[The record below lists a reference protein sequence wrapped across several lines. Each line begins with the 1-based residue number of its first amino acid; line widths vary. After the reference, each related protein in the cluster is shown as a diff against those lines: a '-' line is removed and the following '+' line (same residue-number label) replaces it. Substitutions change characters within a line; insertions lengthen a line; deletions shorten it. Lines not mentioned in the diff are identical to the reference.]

1 MSSTLPSTLFSS
13 KKSFAQML
21 PSMLNHPS
29 HVEQISQHLTTDL
42 KLFRD
47 YGILF
52 LEQLSGQTA
61 NLKPIIVLACLN
73 RYIVQYLADNEESL
87 KDVVDDARLIMSSYC
102 LKIRNTGQD
111 LDDIEIYHVLYSV
124 LDQCAPSSILSWQKE
139 LGMSSLAK
147 ERKMLQDCDDLIEHY
162 FRNPYDYP
170 TAALDDDQNSHSV
183 IRFSLF
189 NILFESKMKPLQ
201 FKNEEHFAFSNAW
214 TCILKHA
221 SNSPSHAEFN
231 VVVQLTEKALWNT
244 QAEHLRLPSLK
255 ETAIDTSLITFSN
268 QQEYET
274 TLRECLKSLQVA
286 HTMYMSTIV
295 YSMIQLIRY
304 ARESYNDDNQ
314 VGPLCNSNKIEAKS
328 DPLTPNLKFQGH
340 INQMSQAIWFELYQS
355 LLEDAVFETAPC
367 EKSPIMAKLFKL
379 AACHLQF
386 KLALKIP
393 TTEFPMSIWDHYH
406 LQRSIFLKSTGFT
419 DNTLLIEKMVF
430 TSTCALF

>member
-13 KKSFAQML
+13 KKSFAQIL
-21 PSMLNHPS
+21 PSMLNHLS
-29 HVEQISQHLTTDL
+29 HVEEISQHLTTDL
-42 KLFRD
+42 ELFKQ

-52 LEQLSGQTA
+52 IEQLSGQTTD
-61 NLKPIIVLACLN
+61 LKPIIVLSCFN
-73 RYIVQYLADNEESL
+73 RYIIQYLTDNEKSL
-87 KDVVDDARLIMSSYC
+87 KDVVDEARLIMFSYC
-102 LKIRNTGQD
+102 LKIRNTRQD

-124 LDQCAPSSILSWQKE
+124 LDQCAPSNTLSWQEE
-139 LGMSSLAK
+139 LDMLSLTK

-162 FRNPYDYP
+162 ICNPHDYP
-170 TAALDDDQNSHSV
+170 AAILDDDQDLRRV

-189 NILFESKMKPLQ
+189 NILFESKMKRLQ
-201 FKNEEHFAFSNAW
+201 LKNDKRFAFSDAW
-214 TCILKHA
+214 TRLLKHA
-221 SNSPSHAEFN
+221 SNSPSHTEFN
-231 VVVQLTEKALWNT
+231 IVVQLTENALWNI
-244 QAEHLRLPSLK
+244 QAEHLDVPSLQK
-255 ETAIDTSLITFSN
+255 TAINTHPIVFCN

-314 VGPLCNSNKIEAKS
+314 VSSLWNSNKIEAKS
-328 DPLTPNLKFQGH
+328 DPFKFQGH

-355 LLEDAVFETAPC
+355 LLADAVFETLPC
-367 EKSPIMAKLFKL
+367 EESPIMARLLKVI
-379 AACHLQF
+379 ACYIQF
-386 KLALKIP
+386 RLALKIP
-393 TTEFPMSIWDHYH
+393 YTEFPMSIWDHYH
-406 LQRSIFLKSTGFT
+406 LQRSIFLKSTGIT